1 MVKDYTL
8 TIHGITNMPN
18 LSATDKL
25 VMIHLFTLRS
35 MGVSQSHVVS
45 SSRQLG
51 YTRHG
56 YLKILKRMISLG
68 YVKQIKRGYYS
79 LTELNIF

>member
-8 TIHGITNMPN
+8 TIHGI
-18 LSATDKL
+18 
-25 VMIHLFTLRS
+25 
-35 MGVSQSHVVS
+35 QSHVVS
-45 SSRQLG
+45 SSQQLG

-56 YLKILKRMISLG
+56 YLKILKRMMAIG
-68 YVKQIKRGYYS
+68 YVKQVKRGYYS